1 MVKWIAAAK
10 DAERAADD
18 NSDVEDAL
26 SDDIAE
32 EEVPSESMTSNSQ
45 GAQVCRLACLC
56 PPCKWKPIISAKL
69 LFGKST
75 KTLLR
80 VRISRCTMELED
92 DYMLFMAQATEDP
105 SSTMAK
111 LRSTTTRSMGSKNHL
126 HLLIL

>member
-1 MVKWIAAAK
+1 MAKWIAAAK

-18 NSDVEDAL
+18 DSDVEDAL
-26 SDDIAE
+26 SDDNAE

-45 GAQVCRLACLC
+45 GAQVCRLARLC
-56 PPCKWKPIISAKL
+56 PPCKWKPIILAK

-80 VRISRCTMELED
+80 VHISRCTMEMEE
-92 DYMLFMAQATEDP
+92 DYMLFMAQAMEDP